1 MQDVTMTA
9 GDFSPLIDLY
19 NQMDAAYDKVAAQYG
34 FQCNGCKDN
43 CCRSLFFHHTFV
55 EKAFLRHGFFQMDT
69 KMQKNIRQ
77 KAAHYITRTFADN
90 PVQTESA
97 PKTVHPKS
105 LQLMCPLNRDSRC
118 TLYFFRPMICR
129 LHGLPHELTRPA
141 DSSVVRGPGCDA
153 GKFEHKPYI
162 PFDRTPFYIQMAGIE
177 QSFRKKIGR
186 TGKIRETIAHMLV
199 DVKLAHHV

>member
-1 MQDVTMTA
+1 MQDFTMTA
-9 GDFSPLIDLY
+9 GDFSSLIALY
-19 NQMDAAYDKVAAQYG
+19 NKMDAGYDTVAAQYG

-43 CCRSLFFHHTFV
+43 CCQSLFFHYTFV
-55 EKAFLRHGFFQMDT
+55 EKAFLRHGFFQMDA

-77 KAAHYITRTFADN
+77 KAANYITRTFTRS

-97 PKTVHPKS
+97 PKALQPAS
-105 LQLMCPLNRDSRC
+105 LKMICPLNQDSRC

-129 LHGLPHELTRPA
+129 LHGLPHELTRPG
-141 DSSVVRGPGCDA
+141 DSGVVRGPGCDA

-177 QSFRKKIGR
+177 QSFRKKFGR
-186 TGKIRETIAHMLV
+186 TGKIRETIAHILV
-199 DVKLAHHV
+199 DAKVTHHV